1 MQTTIPL
8 YQTDLVILRSN
19 GDFLKFKNG
28 EIVIYN
34 DIKEANDDSK
44 HFPQSK
50 VSNCLK
56 LSRRNRKVLRKNIK
70 EFGLPF

>member
-8 YQTDLVILRSN
+8 YQTDFVILRSN

-34 DIKEANDDSK
+34 DIKEANEDSK

-50 VSNCLK
+50 VSN
-56 LSRRNRKVLRKNIK
+56 
-70 EFGLPF
+70 

>member
-8 YQTDLVILRSN
+8 YQTDFVILRSN

-34 DIKEANDDSK
+34 DIKEANEDSK

-50 VSNCLK
+50 VLNCLK
-56 LSRRNRKVLRKNIK
+56 LSRRNRKILRKNIK
-70 EFGLPF
+70 KFGLTF

>member
-8 YQTDLVILRSN
+8 YQTDFVILRSN

-34 DIKEANDDSK
+34 DIKKANDDSK

-56 LSRRNRKVLRKNIK
+56 LSRRNRKILRKNIK

>member
-8 YQTDLVILRSN
+8 YQTDFVILRSN

-28 EIVIYN
+28 EIVIYS
-34 DIKEANDDSK
+34 DIKEANEDSK
-44 HFPQSK
+44 CLPQSK
-50 VSNCLK
+50 VLNCLK

>member
-8 YQTDLVILRSN
+8 YQTDFVILRSN

-44 HFPQSK
+44 HFPQSE

-56 LSRRNRKVLRKNIK
+56 LSRRNRKILRKNIK

>member
-8 YQTDLVILRSN
+8 YQTDFVILRSN

-44 HFPQSK
+44 HFQQSK

>member
-8 YQTDLVILRSN
+8 YQTDFVILRSN

-28 EIVIYN
+28 EIVIYS
-34 DIKEANDDSK
+34 DIEEANEDSK
-44 HFPQSK
+44 LFPQSK

-56 LSRRNRKVLRKNIK
+56 LSRRNRKILRKNIK